1 MLWSFL
7 GYAGSAG
14 NLALYDFCCL
24 IRDMFCIGSR
34 WGGGGR
40 GSPRGGGVQY
50 GSMNNSQSSP
60 TSSLPTI
67 FLCCFCS
74 CQTRSKVSY
83 KSMTKWERILCKEPL
98 TIFHLT
104 FFPRKVLGGGVW
116 SCRSLQLTTHIDLV
130 PRLRMSWAIP
140 LRSLHAFF
148 FGVNRTTFNNNE
160 SKTILSK
167 SIMIWFSYFI
177 HDTNNSVNIYYL
189 LAHVCHVCIIWC
201 FLMGHI

>member
-104 FFPRKVLGGGVW
+104 FFPRKVLGGGGVKLPE
-116 SCRSLQLTTHIDLV
+116 SAVDHSHRSSAEVTNELSYTSTL
-130 PRLRMSWAIP
+130 PAC
-140 LRSLHAFF
+140 FF
-148 FGVNRTTFNNNE
+148 FWRE
-160 SKTILSK
+160 
-167 SIMIWFSYFI
+167 
-177 HDTNNSVNIYYL
+177 
-189 LAHVCHVCIIWC
+189 
-201 FLMGHI
+201 